1 MSDVTSSLAADLRR
15 AVGRHA
21 EKTFDWD
28 AFPGSRGFPKLQ
40 RAQMRYIGGGG
51 SPKINDPGT
60 LPAEHFTFSLV
71 WKPAGNFAAS
81 HTHEVVEHFLILSGV
96 LTVGWIWGDEVI
108 EARLGPGDMVLNA
121 VGRPHGFRNDGVEPV
136 LMQITV
142 GSGKPLPPTYL
153 THPSKDDPDLAER
166 FGAATPAHVVR
177 LDPTSDDPRHRLL
190 AAHVVRRRDLDVV
203 RDPAGFAK
211 VTYIGAARS
220 AAEPEHYRMDVV
232 DLPAGA
238 GVAPYARGVEEALFV
253 HDGELVVAWEEAGE
267 TVEQVLGARDLVL
280 TLAGRRHAFRNAGT
294 RPVRFSMAVG
304 EAAPETVVFRSA

>member
-1 MSDVTSSLAADLRR
+1 MTDAAALKAALIRNI
-15 AVGRHA
+15 GRHA
-21 EKTFDWD
+21 DKTFDWD
-28 AFPGSRGFPKLQ
+28 AFPGSRGFDRLQ

-51 SPKINDPGT
+51 SPKVNDPAT
-60 LPAEHFTFSLV
+60 LPAGAFTFSLV

-96 LTVGWIWGDEVI
+96 LTVGWVWGDEVI

-153 THPSKDDPDLAER
+153 THPSKDPEDLAAR
-166 FGAATPAHVVR
+166 FGAATPEKVTR
-177 LDPTSDDPRHRLL
+177 LDPTSDDPRHRDL
-190 AAHVVRRRDLDVV
+190 AAHVVRRRDLAPVA
-203 RDPAGFAK
+203 DPAGFTRVA
-211 VTYIGAARS
+211 YIGAAPG

-232 DLPAGA
+232 DLPAGR

-253 HDGELVVAWEEAGE
+253 HDGELAVTWEENGV
-267 TVEQVLGARDLVL
+267 TVEQVLSARDLL
-280 TLAGRRHAFRNAGT
+280 LSPPGRMHAFRNPGI
-294 RPVRFSMAVG
+294 RPVRFSMVVG
-304 EAAPETVVFRSA
+304 EPGPETVAFTAA

>member
-1 MSDVTSSLAADLRR
+1 MTDAAAMKAALIRNI
-15 AVGRHA
+15 GRHA
-21 EKTFDWD
+21 DKTFDWD
-28 AFPGSRGFPKLQ
+28 AFPGSRGFDRLQ

-51 SPKINDPGT
+51 SPKVNDPAT
-60 LPAEHFTFSLV
+60 LPAGAFTFSLV

-96 LTVGWIWGDEVI
+96 LTVGWVWGDEVI

-153 THPSKDDPDLAER
+153 THPSKDPEDLAAR
-166 FGAATPAHVVR
+166 FGAATPEKVTR
-177 LDPTSDDPRHRLL
+177 LDPTSDDPRHRDL
-190 AAHVVRRRDLDVV
+190 AAHVVRRRDLAPVA
-203 RDPAGFAK
+203 DPAGFTR
-211 VTYIGAARS
+211 VGYIGAAPG

-232 DLPAGA
+232 DLPAGR

-253 HDGELVVAWEEAGE
+253 HDGELAVSWEENGV
-267 TVEQVLGARDLVL
+267 TVEQVLSARDLL
-280 TLAGRRHAFRNAGT
+280 LSPPSRMHAFRNPGI
-294 RPVRFSMAVG
+294 RPVRFSMVVG
-304 EAAPETVVFRSA
+304 EPGPETVAFTAA

>member
-1 MSDVTSSLAADLRR
+1 MTDAAALKAALIRNI
-15 AVGRHA
+15 GRHA
-21 EKTFDWD
+21 DKTFDWD
-28 AFPGSRGFPKLQ
+28 AFPGSRGFDRLQ

-51 SPKINDPGT
+51 SPKVNDPAT
-60 LPAEHFTFSLV
+60 LPAGAFTFSLV

-96 LTVGWIWGDEVI
+96 LTVGWVWGDEVI

-153 THPSKDDPDLAER
+153 THPSKDPEDLAAR
-166 FGAATPAHVVR
+166 FGAATPEKVTR
-177 LDPTSDDPRHRLL
+177 LDPTSDDPRHRDL
-190 AAHVVRRRDLDVV
+190 AAHVVRRRDLAPVADA
-203 RDPAGFAK
+203 AGFTR
-211 VTYIGAARS
+211 VTYIGAAPG

-232 DLPAGA
+232 DLPAGR

-253 HDGELVVAWEEAGE
+253 QDGELAVTWEENGV
-267 TVEQVLGARDLVL
+267 TVEQVLSARDLL
-280 TLAGRRHAFRNAGT
+280 LSPPGRMHAFRNPGI
-294 RPVRFSMAVG
+294 RPVRFSMVVG
-304 EAAPETVVFRSA
+304 EPGPETVAFTAA

>member
-1 MSDVTSSLAADLRR
+1 MTDAAALKAALIRNI
-15 AVGRHA
+15 GRHA
-21 EKTFDWD
+21 DKTFDWD
-28 AFPGSRGFPKLQ
+28 AFPGSRGFDRLQ

-51 SPKINDPGT
+51 SPKVNDPAT
-60 LPAEHFTFSLV
+60 LPAGAFTFSLV

-96 LTVGWIWGDEVI
+96 LTVGWVWGDEVI

-153 THPSKDDPDLAER
+153 THPSKDPEDLAAR
-166 FGAATPAHVVR
+166 FGAATPEKVTR
-177 LDPTSDDPRHRLL
+177 LDPASDDPRHRDL
-190 AAHVVRRRDLDVV
+190 AAHVVRRRDLAPVADA
-203 RDPAGFAK
+203 AGFTR
-211 VTYIGAARS
+211 VTYIGAAPG

-232 DLPAGA
+232 DLPAGR

-253 HDGELVVAWEEAGE
+253 HDGELAVSWEENGV
-267 TVEQVLGARDLVL
+267 TVEQVLSARDLL
-280 TLAGRRHAFRNAGT
+280 LSPPGRMHAFRNPGI
-294 RPVRFSMAVG
+294 RPVRFSMVVG
-304 EAAPETVVFRSA
+304 EPGPETVAFTAA

>member
-1 MSDVTSSLAADLRR
+1 MTDAATLMSTLRR
-15 AVGRHA
+15 HVGRHV

-51 SPKINDPGT
+51 SPKVNDPAT
-60 LPAEHFTFSLV
+60 LPAGAFTFSLV

-108 EARLGPGDMVLNA
+108 EARLGPGDLVLNA

-153 THPSKDDPDLAER
+153 THPSKDDPDLAAR
-166 FGAATPAHVVR
+166 FGAATPAHVIR
-177 LDPTSDDPRHRLL
+177 LDPDSDDPRHRDL
-190 AAHVVRRRDLDVV
+190 AAHVVRRRDLAVV
-203 RDPAGFAK
+203 ADPAGFEK
-211 VTYIGAARS
+211 VTYIGDAPGAV
-220 AAEPEHYRMDVV
+220 APEHYRMDVI
-232 DLPAGA
+232 DLPAGH
-238 GVAPYARGVEEALFV
+238 GVAPYARAVEEALFV
-253 HDGELVVAWEEAGE
+253 HQGQLTVSWVEDGVA
-267 TVEQVLGARDLVL
+267 VEQVLAARDLLL
-280 TLAGRRHAFRNAGT
+280 TPAGRLHAFRNAGPT
-294 RPVRFSMAVG
+294 PVRFSMAVG
-304 EAAPETVVFRSA
+304 EPTPETVTFQAI

>member
-1 MSDVTSSLAADLRR
+1 MTDAAALKAALIRNI
-15 AVGRHA
+15 GRHA
-21 EKTFDWD
+21 DKTFDWD
-28 AFPGSRGFPKLQ
+28 AFPGSRGFDRLQ

-51 SPKINDPGT
+51 SPKVNDPAT
-60 LPAEHFTFSLV
+60 LPAGAFTFSLV

-96 LTVGWIWGDEVI
+96 LTVGWVWGDAVI

-153 THPSKDDPDLAER
+153 THPSKDPEDLAAR
-166 FGAATPAHVVR
+166 FGAATPEKVTR
-177 LDPTSDDPRHRLL
+177 LDPTSDDPRHRDL
-190 AAHVVRRRDLDVV
+190 AAHVVRRRDLAPVTDA
-203 RDPAGFAK
+203 AGFTR
-211 VTYIGAARS
+211 VTYIGAAPG

-232 DLPAGA
+232 DLPAGR

-253 HDGELVVAWEEAGE
+253 HDGELAVTWEENGV
-267 TVEQVLGARDLVL
+267 TVEQVLSARDLL
-280 TLAGRRHAFRNAGT
+280 LSPPGRMHAFRNPGI
-294 RPVRFSMAVG
+294 RPVRFSMVVG
-304 EAAPETVVFRSA
+304 EPGPETVAFTAA